1 MSFNPQN
8 VGAGR
13 RLQAVSGGGRLQM
26 FIKSTHKVDMSKF
39 SDETVA
45 CTAGFMETHCAW
57 LRILLDL
64 RDFSLG
70 IQL

>member
-1 MSFNPQN
+1 
-8 VGAGR
+8 
-13 RLQAVSGGGRLQM
+13 M
-26 FIKSTHKVDMSKF
+26 FIKSTHKVDMLKF

-45 CTAGFMETHCAW
+45 CTAGFMESHCAW

-70 IQL
+70 IKL